1 MERKDKKRTQIFVD
15 GFVNLNPS
23 PGFNYAT
30 GLTECKYQSRLN
42 VVETSV
48 VVLATKKHVVN
59 NFNH

>member
-30 GLTECKYQSRLN
+30 GLTECKYISRLIRN
-42 VVETSV
+42 ESDV
-48 VVLATKKHVVN
+48 VVLATKKHFIN
-59 NFNH
+59 NFND